1 MTAQFLVSLL
11 GHLGSFGRPWTYIF
25 LFHRICSLRNSCKAW
40 AWSWTIRQQW
50 LLKIRLR
57 YILGLIKLTAEEN
70 WTLYDLPTCSNSLF
84 LFLDQYRCTV
94 SSLCSV
100 FLKEHLGSFGSL
112 GAWELGSLG
121 TLGAVGAPAFWNLVT
136 QSIIRESWNEER
148 LKNSGLDFN

>member
-11 GHLGSFGRPWTYIF
+11 GHQSSCGRNWIYIF

-40 AWSWTIRQQW
+40 AWSWTIRRQW
-50 LLKIRLR
+50 LLKTRLR
-57 YILGLIKLTAEEN
+57 YISSLINLTAEEN
-70 WTLYDLPTCSNSLF
+70 WTLCDDPTCSNSL
-84 LFLDQYRCTV
+84 CTV

-100 FLKEHLGSFGSL
+100 FPKEHLGSFGSL
-112 GAWELGSLG
+112 EAWELGSLG